1 MLRFAGGASGLLTA
15 IGVTPEF
22 ARLHI
27 FGTDGWAEI
36 CGTSRLEIKPRQ
48 GEGTVVDF
56 PAFDTLKAQLE
67 IFTAAATGE
76 AEFPLSPEQ
85 AIASVAAVE
94 AMAQSARSGGPVK
107 L

>member
-22 ARLHI
+22 ARLHF
-27 FGTDGWAEI
+27 FGTEGWAELR
-36 CGTSRLEIKPRQ
+36 GASRLEIKPRR
-48 GEGTVVDF
+48 GEATVIDF
-56 PAFDTLKAQLE
+56 PEFDAMRGQLE
-67 IFTAAATGE
+67 VFTAAATGE
-76 AEFPLSPEQ
+76 AKFPLSPEQ

-94 AMAQSARSGGPVK
+94 AMANSARSGGPVT

>member
-1 MLRFAGGASGLLTA
+1 MLTA

-27 FGTDGWAEI
+27 FGTEGWAEI
-36 CGTSRLEIKPRQ
+36 RGASRLEIKPRQ
-48 GEGTVVDF
+48 GESTVVDF
-56 PAFDTLKAQLE
+56 AAFDTLKAQIE
-67 IFTAAATGE
+67 VFAAAATG
-76 AEFPLSPEQ
+76 AADFPLSPQQ

-94 AMAQSARSGGPVK
+94 AMAQSAKSGGPIK

>member
-15 IGVTPEF
+15 IGVNPEF

-27 FGTDGWAEI
+27 FGTEGWAEI
-36 CGTSRLEIKPRQ
+36 RGASRLEIKPRQ
-48 GEGTVVDF
+48 GESTVMEY

-67 IFTAAATGE
+67 LFTAAATGE
-76 AEFPLSPEQ
+76 VQFPVSPEQ

-94 AMAQSARSGGPVK
+94 AMARSARSGGPVRI
-107 L
+107 